1 MEHALAEA
9 DRIEVRDDHYCFGCG
24 RLNPFGLKL
33 TFYRSPDGVLAPFTP
48 EQRHEGYTGVVHGG
62 IVTTVLDEVM
72 AWALYA
78 QEIWAVTGD
87 LKVRFRRPVA
97 VGAPTIASGENRRVA
112 QPDRRGRGVACRSGI
127 RPDPGGCHVEPLS
140 ASPSTGRCL
149 AGAVSARSDGVRQ
162 LSPEGSARFSGVA
175 AAGTGGSARWSS
187 CRGIGRRPRI
197 GQARA

>member
-9 DRIEVRDDHYCFGCG
+9 ERIEVRDDHFCFGCG
-24 RLNPFGLKL
+24 RLNAYGLQL
-33 TFYRSPDGVLAPFTP
+33 TFYRTTDGVLSLFTP

-97 VGAPTIASGENRRVA
+97 VGVPTIAAAKIASVRSRTVEVTASLVESESDQLLAEATGTFVRV
-112 QPDRRGRGVACRSGI
+112 P
-127 RPDPGGCHVEPLS
+127 EP
-140 ASPSTGRCL
+140 
-149 AGAVSARSDGVRQ
+149 
-162 LSPEGSARFSGVA
+162 
-175 AAGTGGSARWSS
+175 
-187 CRGIGRRPRI
+187 
-197 GQARA
+197 QADAWRERYLLG

>member
-9 DRIEVRDDHYCFGCG
+9 ERIEVRDDHYCFGCG

-33 TFYRSPDGVLAPFTP
+33 TFFRSAESVLSPFTP

-87 LKVRFRRPVA
+87 LKVRFRQPVT
-97 VGAPTIASGENRRVA
+97 VGISTIAAAKIVSLRSRTVEVAGSLVEVGSERLLADATGTFVRVPEEQA
-112 QPDRRGRGVACRSGI
+112 EAWRERY
-127 RPDPGGCHVEPLS
+127 L
-140 ASPSTGRCL
+140 L
-149 AGAVSARSDGVRQ
+149 
-162 LSPEGSARFSGVA
+162 EGSK
-175 AAGTGGSARWSS
+175 SS
-187 CRGIGRRPRI
+187 E
-197 GQARA
+197 

>member
-9 DRIEVRDDHYCFGCG
+9 ERIEVRDDHYCFGCG

-33 TFYRSPDGVLAPFTP
+33 TFFRSAEGVLSPFTP

-72 AWALYA
+72 SWALYA

-97 VGAPTIASGENRRVA
+97 VGVPTIAAASIVTLRSRTVEVTASLVESESDLVLAEATGTFVRVPEA
-112 QPDRRGRGVACRSGI
+112 QAEAWRERYLV
-127 RPDPGGCHVEPLS
+127 
-140 ASPSTGRCL
+140 
-149 AGAVSARSDGVRQ
+149 
-162 LSPEGSARFSGVA
+162 
-175 AAGTGGSARWSS
+175 
-187 CRGIGRRPRI
+187 
-197 GQARA
+197 